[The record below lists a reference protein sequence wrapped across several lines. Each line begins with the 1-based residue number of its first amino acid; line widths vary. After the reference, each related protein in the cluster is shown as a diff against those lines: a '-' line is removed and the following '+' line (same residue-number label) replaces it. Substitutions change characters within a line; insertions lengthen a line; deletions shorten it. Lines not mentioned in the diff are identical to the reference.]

1 MSPVSAGRKAHGAS
15 AAAQAGSYGPHPAAA
30 GTSKA
35 PSSTSKPRSKPQ
47 QQLSP
52 DAAATRIQTAWR
64 SARLARHKP
73 ALKQLDTAASQLRQY
88 TEQLQEVQRSQ
99 PGQPLTQK
107 QYLEMSEPVMKVLF
121 ALDAVTCG
129 SAIELRSKRKD
140 LTTRANQLLD
150 AITAAHKAP
159 PNPAAAA
166 AAAAAKG
173 GSSGSGAGAQPAAA
187 AAAPAAQQ
195 QHQAKPK
202 KHWFR
207 RN

>member
-1 MSPVSAGRKAHGAS
+1 MPVSAGRKAHGTS
-15 AAAQAGSYGPHPAAA
+15 VGAQAGSYGPHPAAA
-30 GTSKA
+30 GTSKT
-35 PSSTSKPRSKPQ
+35 PSSAKPRKP
-47 QQLSP
+47 QLSP

-73 ALKQLDTAASQLRQY
+73 ALKQLATAASQLRQY
-88 TEQLQEVQRSQ
+88 NAQLQEVLRNQ
-99 PGQPLTQK
+99 PGLPLSQK

-129 SAIELRSKRKD
+129 SAVELRSKRKD

-150 AITAAHKAP
+150 SITAAHKAP

-166 AAAAAKG
+166 AAAATAAAKGG
-173 GSSGSGAGAQPAAA
+173 GSSGSGAGAQQPS
-187 AAAPAAQQ
+187 AAPAAQQ
-195 QHQAKPK
+195 QRQAQPK

-207 RN
+207 RGN

>member
-1 MSPVSAGRKAHGAS
+1 MPVSSGRKVYGAS
-15 AAAQAGSYGPHPAAA
+15 TAAQAGSYGPHPAAA

-35 PSSTSKPRSKPQ
+35 PSSTRKP

-52 DAAATRIQTAWR
+52 DTAATRIQTAWR

-73 ALKQLDTAASQLRQY
+73 ALKQLATAASQLQQY
-88 TEQLQEVQRSQ
+88 TEKLQAVQRSQ
-99 PGQPLTQK
+99 PGVPLNQK
-107 QYLEMSEPVMKVLF
+107 QYLELSESVMKVLF

-129 SAIELRSKRKD
+129 SAVELRSKRKD
-140 LTTRANQLLD
+140 MTTRANQLLD
-150 AITAAHKAP
+150 SITAAHKAP

-173 GSSGSGAGAQPAAA
+173 GGSSGSGAAAS
-187 AAAPAAQQ
+187 AAQQ
-195 QHQAKPK
+195 QPQQPQPK

-207 RN
+207 RG